1 MSTTDTLIRSARFRK
16 EREPG
21 WLRLET
27 LVGRVEKRG
36 VHALSFTDAQ
46 DMAALYRQAMTSL
59 SLAREISL
67 DKGLLAYLEALCA
80 RAYLAVYAPQE
91 SLRGLVSRLFLE
103 GFPQAVRRSILPL
116 IVGLLTIALGFAAG
130 YLLFFDDQT
139 WYNTLMPEGMAQGR
153 GLASSREDLL
163 AVIYDEAAPP
173 SEALAAFASFLFSN
187 NTRIA
192 IFIFSLGVLI
202 CVPSF
207 ILTFYNGLML
217 GAFFGLHVDRGIG
230 YDLFAWLSIHGV
242 TEIGAIIVACAGGL
256 KLGLAV
262 LFPGQM
268 TRRDALRHAGRDATK
283 LALLA
288 AFMLVVAAVL
298 EGFFRQLVQDP
309 ETRIVIGWGIGLIW
323 IAYWTFAG
331 RNWSHAAARRRT

>member
-27 LVGRVEKRG
+27 LVTTVEKRG
-36 VHALSFTDAQ
+36 VHALSFGDAQ

-91 SLRGLVSRLFLE
+91 TLRGLVSRLFLR
-103 GFPQAVRRSILPL
+103 GFPQAVRRTILPL
-116 IVGLLTIALGFAAG
+116 IVALLTMALGGLVG
-130 YLLFFDDQT
+130 YLLFLDDPT
-139 WYNTLMPEGMAQGR
+139 WYNTMIPEGLAGGR
-153 GLASSREDLL
+153 GLSSSREELL
-163 AVIYDEAAPP
+163 ESIYNTEPTTGG
-173 SEALAAFASFLFSN
+173 ALAAFASFLFSH

-192 IFIFSLGVLI
+192 IFVFSLGVLI
-202 CVPSF
+202 CIPSF
-207 ILTFYNGLML
+207 ILTFYNGMIL
-217 GAFFGLHVDRGIG
+217 GAFVGLHVDRGIG
-230 YDLFAWLSIHGV
+230 YDIFAWLSIHGV
-242 TEIGAIIVACAGGL
+242 TELGAIIVACAGGFH
-256 KLGLAV
+256 LGLAV

-268 TRRDALRHAGRDATK
+268 TRRDALRAAGPDAVK

-288 AFMLVVAAVL
+288 SFMLVVAAIL
-298 EGFFRQLVQDP
+298 EGFFRQLVQAP
-309 ETRIVIGWGIGLIW
+309 EIRLAIGWGMGAFWLL
-323 IAYWTFAG
+323 YWSLAG
-331 RNWSHAAARRRT
+331 RGPEPER